1 MLTFKRFKRLEVLYE
16 KGQYAE
22 DVFFISE
29 GRVNFVYGKDYI
41 EMKTMTPG
49 SYFGEIEIME
59 DIPRKVTAITET
71 KCDMYLMNSM
81 IFFTVLREYPSIA

>member
-1 MLTFKRFKRLEVLYE
+1 
-16 KGQYAE
+16 
-22 DVFFISE
+22 
-29 GRVNFVYGKDYI
+29 
-41 EMKTMTPG
+41 MKTMTPG

-81 IFFTVLREYPSIA
+81 IFFTVLREYPSIAQKIVINAKRKKTDLKKVKTEMIDLFEKV